1 LPIGD
6 VKTSLDIIYKTT
18 KKIIKDNKLPMM
30 VGGEHFVT
38 YAVIK
43 ALFKKYP
50 NLHIIHLD
58 AHTDLSE
65 SFLGILTQPL

>member
-1 LPIGD
+1 
-6 VKTSLDIIYKTT
+6 
-18 KKIIKDNKLPMM
+18 MM
-30 VGGEHFVT
+30 VGGEHLVT

-65 SFLGILTQPL
+65 SFFRNEIFSRNLYETCI